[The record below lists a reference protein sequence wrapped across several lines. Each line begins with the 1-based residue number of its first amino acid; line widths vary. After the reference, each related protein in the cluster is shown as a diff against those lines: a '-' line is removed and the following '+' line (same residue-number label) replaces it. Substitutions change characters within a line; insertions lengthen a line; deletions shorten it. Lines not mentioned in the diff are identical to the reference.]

1 MALISNL
8 CGSINPQTW
17 RGVENLPLYGKMELQ
32 QNLNRRVVERL
43 EVYVRVRFKFIVLGI
58 VIKFGFEVLL
68 GMFQIIDF
76 MKQWSF

>member
-1 MALISNL
+1 M
-8 CGSINPQTW
+8 
-17 RGVENLPLYGKMELQ
+17 ENLPLYGKMELQ